1 MATPSNHTL
10 KIMVVDNSMSLAKR
24 LQLLFEDRAALVV
37 REWKLDRAIEYFERQ
52 TFDVLII
59 TGPGFKAGDEDG
71 EELVQVISAKCS
83 VTQILFLV
91 EPDDVD
97 IAMTGLRAGSFQY
110 AKLPI
115 EDDELRML
123 VETAVARQPQ
133 YGENLLLRDHEGLE
147 TSFEQLI
154 GRSEAMQH
162 LYQMMRQAAATS
174 IPVLI
179 IGETG
184 TGKDLVAQAIHTQ
197 SDRANAIYAPVHLG
211 ALPQELVA
219 SELFGHERGAFTGA
233 HGQRTG
239 QFEAADGGTVFI
251 DEIGT
256 IDERVQVT
264 LLRIIEHKQ
273 FSRLGGQK
281 VLHSDARII
290 TATNEDLWKAVQEGS
305 FREDLYYRL
314 DVFHIEVPPLRQ
326 RTGDIP
332 LLMEEFLRRY
342 NSAFQKNIL
351 HIAPELISMLEFYNW
366 PGNVRELKNVVQR
379 AVLVCGG
386 DTLLPEHVPP
396 RLQKE
401 GLVKPKL
408 AFQLGTSLD
417 EVERQMVVQA
427 LSLAR
432 NRTHAAELL
441 GISRRALYNKIKKH
455 DL

>member
-1 MATPSNHTL
+1 
-10 KIMVVDNSMSLAKR
+10 
-24 LQLLFEDRAALVV
+24 
-37 REWKLDRAIEYFERQ
+37 
-52 TFDVLII
+52 
-59 TGPGFKAGDEDG
+59 
-71 EELVQVISAKCS
+71 

-115 EDDELRML
+115 EDEELRLLLDMA
-123 VETAVARQPQ
+123 VERQPQ
-133 YGENLLLRDHEGLE
+133 YGENLLLREKGGPE

-154 GRSEAMQH
+154 GRSEAMQG
-162 LYQMMRQAAATS
+162 LYQQMRQAAATS

-184 TGKDLVAQAIHTQ
+184 TGKDLVAQAIHAQ
-197 SDRANAIYAPVHLG
+197 SDRAAAVYAPVHLG

-233 HGQRTG
+233 HGQRKG
-239 QFEAADGGTVFI
+239 QFELAHGGTVFI
-251 DEIGT
+251 DEIVT
-256 IDERVQVT
+256 IDERVQVA
-264 LLRIIEHKQ
+264 LLRIIEQKQ
-273 FSRLGGQK
+273 FSRLGGEEI
-281 VLHSDARII
+281 LYSDARII
-290 TATNEDLWKAVQEGS
+290 TATNEDLWEAVQRGA

-332 LLMEEFLRRY
+332 LLMEEFLRRF
-342 NSAFQKNIL
+342 NAAFQKNIL
-351 HIAPELISMLEFYNW
+351 HIAPDLISMLECYAW

-379 AVLVCGG
+379 AVLVCSG
-386 DTLLPEHVPP
+386 DTLMPEHVPP
-396 RLQKE
+396 RLQNE
-401 GLVKPKL
+401 NIVKPRIS
-408 AFQLGTSLD
+408 FELGTSLD

-427 LSLAR
+427 LALAR
-432 NRTHAAELL
+432 NRTQAAELL

-455 DL
+455 RL